1 MSSTRL
7 RNQVGEYRLQQ
18 NVNSGIFDNRI
29 QSMKRL
35 SSMDALPQAGILITH
50 MPNTVLSHNA
60 VDIENQLYGIGSSD
74 LVHQRKQVQPKL
86 RRLPDVYHY
95 KPTDVYIPEP
105 LIIEKNQ
112 RPII

>member
-18 NVNSGIFDNRI
+18 SMNGGIYDNRI

-35 SSMDALPQAGILITH
+35 SSMDAIPQAGIMISH
-50 MPNTVLSHNA
+50 MPSTVLSENA

-74 LVHQRKQVQPKL
+74 LVNRRKVVQPKL
-86 RRLPDVYHY
+86 RNLPDVYHY
-95 KPTDVYIPEP
+95 KPTDIYIPEP